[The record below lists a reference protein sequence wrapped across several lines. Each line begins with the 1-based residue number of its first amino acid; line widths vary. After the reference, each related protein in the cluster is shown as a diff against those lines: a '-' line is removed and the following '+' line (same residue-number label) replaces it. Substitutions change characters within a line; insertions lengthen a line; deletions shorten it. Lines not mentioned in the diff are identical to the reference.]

1 MWEEA
6 AGPRAPPL
14 PPGDV
19 GPHRQP
25 PAAAPPKSWNLQVR
39 LLTKES
45 NNKTPVSTDTALGG
59 QRSVGSYLLASG
71 TRGDQSRAGGPAGGW
86 PRGLQPGRGASW
98 PIWGKGQHCLWGVH
112 PEQQGTHPKCRTC
125 KGEGVPPPAS
135 GYRTVR
141 KVEGPSRLRLLE
153 LRGWG

>member
-25 PAAAPPKSWNLQVR
+25 PAAAPPQSWNLQVR

-59 QRSVGSYLLASG
+59 QCSVGSHLPHLG
-71 TRGDQSRAGGPAGGW
+71 REEIREGGGAG
-86 PRGLQPGRGASW
+86 RGLAQGAAAWQRGFLADL
-98 PIWGKGQHCLWGVH
+98 G
-112 PEQQGTHPKCRTC
+112 
-125 KGEGVPPPAS
+125 
-135 GYRTVR
+135 
-141 KVEGPSRLRLLE
+141 
-153 LRGWG
+153 